1 MTQTELL
8 KMIGSG
14 AVRDLDLTGRE
25 LKNID
30 FKGCRVENVTFDEC
44 TLTECN
50 FDGCGMERVSF
61 RKAVLRNC
69 RFRRAKI
76 AWSDFRYCE
85 IERPLSKRP
94 KSGSATFTAPC
105 SPESS
110 SCARLGSER
119 RASTTP
125 TSAKG

>member
-50 FDGCGMERVSF
+50 
-61 RKAVLRNC
+61 
-69 RFRRAKI
+69 
-76 AWSDFRYCE
+76 
-85 IERPLSKRP
+85 LS
-94 KSGSATFTAPC
+94 
-105 SPESS
+105 
-110 SCARLGSER
+110 LIHI
-119 RASTTP
+119 
-125 TSAKG
+125 

>member
-30 FKGCRVENVTFDEC
+30 FKGCRVRHVTIGEG

-50 FDGCGMERVSF
+50 FIG
-61 RKAVLRNC
+61 
-69 RFRRAKI
+69 
-76 AWSDFRYCE
+76 
-85 IERPLSKRP
+85 
-94 KSGSATFTAPC
+94 
-105 SPESS
+105 
-110 SCARLGSER
+110 
-119 RASTTP
+119 
-125 TSAKG
+125 